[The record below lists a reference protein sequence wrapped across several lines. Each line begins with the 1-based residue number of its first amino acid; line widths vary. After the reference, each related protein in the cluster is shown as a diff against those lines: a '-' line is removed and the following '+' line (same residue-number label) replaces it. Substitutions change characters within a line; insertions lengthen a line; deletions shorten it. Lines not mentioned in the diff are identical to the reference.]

1 MNTDFQFPR
10 ADAAGARDEEKAE
23 AQLPRIEDMRVAI
36 NSIAMLS
43 PLTGIGQY
51 AYNLVRE
58 LQDLRLAPWLFYGA
72 SWSRELRAMTLPGM
86 ETAKTVFK
94 RVVPNPYVVKRFL
107 LQQTF
112 SRGVK
117 RHGIAL
123 YHEPNFMSYRF
134 DGPAVVTVHDL
145 SWLRYPETHPAE
157 RVREMNRIMPRA
169 MESAAHVL
177 VDSDFVKR
185 EVMEHYG
192 LPEARITT
200 TLLGVSTEFQP
211 LSAQQCAA
219 PLDRY
224 RLQYGRYILAVA
236 TLEPRKNLS
245 SLIAA
250 FAQLPDTLRR
260 RYPLVIAGM
269 RGWGESMMTESLR
282 NMIAKGEVRLVGYVA
297 QADLPRL
304 YAGARMFVYPSL
316 YEGFGLPPLEA
327 MACAVPVIASNRASL
342 PEVVGNAGI
351 LTEPLDDTR
360 IVQHM
365 RALIEDDALHAH
377 LAKAGRLRA
386 RQFTWRKCAME
397 TLAVYRR
404 VLATR

>member
-10 ADAAGARDEEKAE
+10 VDAAGGNGE

-36 NSIAMLS
+36 NAIAMLS

-58 LQDLRLAPWLFYGA
+58 MQDLRLAPWLFYGA
-72 SWSRELRAMTLPGM
+72 SWSQELRAMTLPGM

-94 RVVPNPYVVKRFL
+94 RLMPKPYVVKRFL

-117 RHGIAL
+117 RHGVKL

-145 SWLRYPETHPAE
+145 SWLRYPETHPAD
-157 RVREMNRIMPRA
+157 RVREMNRVMPRA

-192 LPEARITT
+192 LPEGRITT
-200 TLLGVSTEFQP
+200 TLLGVSTEFRP
-211 LSAQQCAA
+211 LTAEQCAA

-269 RGWGESMMTESLR
+269 RGWGESMMSESLR
-282 NMIAKGEVRLVGYVA
+282 NMIAKGEVKLVGYVA
-297 QADLPRL
+297 QADLPKL

-351 LTEPLDDTR
+351 LSEALDDSR
-360 IVQHM
+360 IAQHM

-404 VLATR
+404 VLATT

>member
-1 MNTDFQFPR
+1 LNTDFHTYLKDATR
-10 ADAAGARDEEKAE
+10 AD
-23 AQLPRIEDMRVAI
+23 AQLPRIEDMRVGI
-36 NSIAMLS
+36 NAVAMLS

-58 LQDLRLAPWLFYGA
+58 LQDLRLSPWLFYGA
-72 SWSRELRAMTLPGM
+72 SWSQELRAMTLPGM

-94 RVVPNPYVVKRFL
+94 RLVPKPYVVKRFL

-112 SRGVK
+112 SHGAK
-117 RHGIAL
+117 RNRIAL

-134 DGPAVVTVHDL
+134 AGPAVVTVHDL
-145 SWLRYPETHPAE
+145 SWLRYPETHPPE
-157 RVREMNRIMPRA
+157 RVREMNRVMPVA
-169 MESAAHVL
+169 MQNAAHVL

-185 EVMEHYG
+185 EVMAHYG
-192 LPEARITT
+192 LPESRITT
-200 TLLGVSTEFQP
+200 TLLGVSTDFQP
-211 LSAQQCAA
+211 MTAAQCAV

-250 FAQLPDTLRR
+250 FAQLPDTLKR

-269 RGWGESMMTESLR
+269 RGWGDSVVTESLR
-282 NMIAKGEVRLVGYVA
+282 NMIAKGEVRLVGYVP
-297 QADLPRL
+297 QADLPKL

-327 MACAVPVIASNRASL
+327 MACGVPVIASDRASL

-351 LTEPLDDTR
+351 LTEPLDESR
-360 IVQHM
+360 IAQHM
-365 RALIEDDALHAH
+365 RTLIEDDGLHAH
-377 LAKAGRLRA
+377 LAKAGRMRA
-386 RQFTWRKCAME
+386 RQFTWRKCAIE

-404 VLATR
+404 VLATT

>member
-1 MNTDFQFPR
+1 LNTDFQFPR
-10 ADAAGARDEEKAE
+10 VDAAGGNGE

-36 NSIAMLS
+36 NAIAMLS

-58 LQDLRLAPWLFYGA
+58 MQDLRLAPWLFYGA
-72 SWSRELRAMTLPGM
+72 SWSQELRAMTLPGM

-94 RVVPNPYVVKRFL
+94 RLMPKPYVVKRFL

-117 RHGIAL
+117 RHGVKL

-145 SWLRYPETHPAE
+145 SWLRYPETHPAD
-157 RVREMNRIMPRA
+157 RVREMNRVMPRA
-169 MESAAHVL
+169 MDSAAHVL

-192 LPEARITT
+192 LPEGRITT
-200 TLLGVSTEFQP
+200 TLLGVSTEFRP
-211 LSAQQCAA
+211 LTAEQCAA

-269 RGWGESMMTESLR
+269 RGWGESMMSESLR
-282 NMIAKGEVRLVGYVA
+282 NMIAKGEVKLVGYVA
-297 QADLPRL
+297 QADLPKL

-351 LTEPLDDTR
+351 LSEALDDSR
-360 IVQHM
+360 IAQHM

-404 VLATR
+404 VLATT

>member
-1 MNTDFQFPR
+1 MNTDFHTYQ
-10 ADAAGARDEEKAE
+10 ADAAKRAE
-23 AQLPRIEDMRVAI
+23 MQLPRIEDMRVAI
-36 NSIAMLS
+36 NAIAMLS

-58 LQDLRLAPWLFYGA
+58 LQDLRLAPWLFYGT
-72 SWSRELRAMTLPGM
+72 SWSQELRAMALPGM

-94 RVVPNPYVVKRFL
+94 RIVPKPYMVKRFM

-117 RHGIAL
+117 RHGVQL

-134 DGPAVVTVHDL
+134 AGPAIVTVHDL
-145 SWLRYPETHPAE
+145 SWLRYPETHPAD
-157 RVREMNRIMPRA
+157 RVREMNRVMPAA
-169 MESAAHVL
+169 MENAAHVL

-192 LPEARITT
+192 LSESRIST

-211 LSAQQCAA
+211 YSAEQCVV

-245 SLIAA
+245 TLIAA

-269 RGWGESMMTESLR
+269 RGWGDSMMTESLR
-282 NMIAKGEVRLVGYVA
+282 NMVARGEVRLVGYVA

-316 YEGFGLPPLEA
+316 YEGFGLPP
-327 MACAVPVIASNRASL
+327 
-342 PEVVGNAGI
+342 
-351 LTEPLDDTR
+351 
-360 IVQHM
+360 
-365 RALIEDDALHAH
+365 
-377 LAKAGRLRA
+377 
-386 RQFTWRKCAME
+386 
-397 TLAVYRR
+397 
-404 VLATR
+404 

>member
-10 ADAAGARDEEKAE
+10 VDAAGGNGE

-36 NSIAMLS
+36 NAIAMLS

-58 LQDLRLAPWLFYGA
+58 MQDLRLAPWLFYGA
-72 SWSRELRAMTLPGM
+72 SWSQELRAMTLPGM

-94 RVVPNPYVVKRFL
+94 RLMPKPYVVKRFL

-117 RHGIAL
+117 RHGVKL

-145 SWLRYPETHPAE
+145 SWLRYPETHPAD
-157 RVREMNRIMPRA
+157 RVREMNRVMPRA
-169 MESAAHVL
+169 MDSAAHVL

-192 LPEARITT
+192 LPEGRITT
-200 TLLGVSTEFQP
+200 TLLGVSTEFRP
-211 LSAQQCAA
+211 LTAEQCAA

-269 RGWGESMMTESLR
+269 RGWGESMMSESLR
-282 NMIAKGEVRLVGYVA
+282 NMIAKGEVKLVGYVA
-297 QADLPRL
+297 QADLPKL

-351 LTEPLDDTR
+351 LSEALDDSR
-360 IVQHM
+360 IAQHM

-404 VLATR
+404 VLATT

>member
-1 MNTDFQFPR
+1 MNTDFHLPR
-10 ADAAGARDEEKAE
+10 TETVAQTE

-36 NSIAMLS
+36 NGVAMLS

-58 LQDLRLAPWLFYGA
+58 LQDLRLAPWLFYGTG
-72 SWSRELRAMTLPGM
+72 WSQELRAMSLPGM

-94 RVVPNPYVVKRFL
+94 RLVPRPYVVKRFL

-112 SRGVK
+112 SRGAK
-117 RHGIAL
+117 RHGVEL
-123 YHEPNFMSYRF
+123 YHEPNFMSFRF
-134 DGPAVVTVHDL
+134 NGPAVVTVHDL
-145 SWLRYPETHPAE
+145 SWLRYPETHPAD
-157 RVREMNRIMPRA
+157 RVREMNRIMPAA
-169 MESAAHVL
+169 MQGAAHVL

-192 LPEARITT
+192 LAEHRIST

-211 LSAQQCAA
+211 MTAAQCAV

-224 RLQYGRYILAVA
+224 RLQHGRYILAVA

-250 FAQLPDTLRR
+250 FTQLPDTLRR

-269 RGWGESMMTESLR
+269 RGWGESVMTPALR
-282 NMIAKGEVRLVGYVA
+282 NMISRGEVRLVGYVP
-297 QADLPRL
+297 QADLPKL

-327 MACAVPVIASNRASL
+327 MACGVPVIASNRASL

-351 LTEPLDDTR
+351 LTEALDDSR

-365 RALIEDDALHAH
+365 RALIEDDTLHAH

-404 VLATR
+404 VLADI

>member
-1 MNTDFQFPR
+1 MNTDFHLSQN
-10 ADAAGARDEEKAE
+10 DAKEDAKPSE

-36 NSIAMLS
+36 NSVAMLS

-58 LQDLRLAPWLFYGA
+58 MQDLRLAPWLFYGA
-72 SWSRELRAMTLPGM
+72 SWSQELRAMTPPGM
-86 ETAKTVFK
+86 ETAKTMFK
-94 RVVPNPYVVKRFL
+94 HLVPKPYVVKRFL

-117 RHGIAL
+117 RHGIEL

-145 SWLRYPETHPAE
+145 SWLRYPETHPAD
-157 RVREMNRIMPRA
+157 RVREMNRIMPHA
-169 MESAAHVL
+169 MEGAAHVL

-185 EVMEHYG
+185 EVMAHYG
-192 LPEARITT
+192 LSEARITT

-211 LSAQQCAA
+211 QTAEQCAA

-250 FAQLPDTLRR
+250 FAQLPDTLKR

-269 RGWGESMMTESLR
+269 RGWGGSIMTESLR

-297 QADLPRL
+297 QTDLPKL

-351 LTEPLDDTR
+351 LTEPLDDSR
-360 IVQHM
+360 IAQHM

-404 VLATR
+404 VLATA

>member
-10 ADAAGARDEEKAE
+10 VDAAGGNGE

-36 NSIAMLS
+36 NAIAMLS

-58 LQDLRLAPWLFYGA
+58 MQDLRLAPWLFYVA
-72 SWSRELRAMTLPGM
+72 SWSQELRAMTLPGM

-94 RVVPNPYVVKRFL
+94 RLMPKPYVVKRFL

-117 RHGIAL
+117 RHGVKL

-145 SWLRYPETHPAE
+145 SWLRYPETHPAD
-157 RVREMNRIMPRA
+157 RVREMNRVMPRA
-169 MESAAHVL
+169 MDSAAHVL

-192 LPEARITT
+192 LPEGRITT
-200 TLLGVSTEFQP
+200 TLLGVSTEFRP
-211 LSAQQCAA
+211 LTAEQCAA

-269 RGWGESMMTESLR
+269 RGWGESMMSESLR
-282 NMIAKGEVRLVGYVA
+282 NMIAKGEVKLVGYVA
-297 QADLPRL
+297 QADLPKL

-351 LTEPLDDTR
+351 LSEALDDSR
-360 IVQHM
+360 IAQHM

-404 VLATR
+404 VLATT